1 LQPSPP
7 ILKRRWR
14 QTFVSPTWQ
23 TFVSADKIKD
33 QKKNQEIEVIYFL
46 AFNVFKADAS
56 SSTTN

>member
-1 LQPSPP
+1 
-7 ILKRRWR
+7 
-14 QTFVSPTWQ
+14 
-23 TFVSADKIKD
+23 VSADKIKD